1 MSERRHGEKELRE
14 GRSFFESG
22 LSHFPDNTGQVAKFV
37 ALLHDVIT
45 AA

>member
-1 MSERRHGEKELRE
+1 MEKKELRDN
-14 GRSFFESG
+14 RFFFES
-22 LSHFPDNTGQVAKFV
+22 LLTHFPDNVGQVTKFV